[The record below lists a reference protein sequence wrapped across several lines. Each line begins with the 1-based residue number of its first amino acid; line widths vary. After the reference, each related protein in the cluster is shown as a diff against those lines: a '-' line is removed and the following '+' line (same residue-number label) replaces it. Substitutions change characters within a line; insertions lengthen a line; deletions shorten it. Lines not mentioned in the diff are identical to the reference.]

1 MQAKSIYTHRNRQV
15 HIPDGYIAVGLIVG
29 VHGLKGELKVEPHT
43 DFPERFGP
51 GTVFYMGTELR
62 ELHVQKARPHKTN
75 ILITAQGIQSREK
88 AEGVRGQWIFV
99 PEENAQELDE
109 DTYWIHD
116 IIGLS
121 VQTEEQCLLGVVQ
134 DIIFTGANEVYIV
147 KTEHGVNLG
156 KDILIP
162 AVAHVIQQVDLNAQT
177 ITVNLPPGLLEE
189 QPITGN

>member
-51 GTVFYMGTELR
+51 GKVFYMGNELH

-75 ILITAQGIQSREK
+75 ILIMAQGIQNREQ
-88 AEGVRGQWIFV
+88 AEAVRGQWVFV

-116 IIGLS
+116 IISTSAKIYSFQLS
-121 VQTEEQCLLGVVQ
+121 
-134 DIIFTGANEVYIV
+134 
-147 KTEHGVNLG
+147 
-156 KDILIP
+156 P
-162 AVAHVIQQVDLNAQT
+162 M
-177 ITVNLPPGLLEE
+177 
-189 QPITGN
+189 